1 MASYDGWELLKDDQ
15 YPEREKTLGRGGQGV
30 VYLARSPE
38 WVKHRGIA
46 QKKVTEHL
54 IQATSSQFEPL
65 GLSKYLFELGA
76 PDPIEHLG
84 ALKQFVIPSDD
95 KDEESKAI
103 GRLETE
109 IRALQTVNH
118 PAVLKLLHSNLGQR
132 FVVTEYHPH
141 GTLAQSLSLLRGN
154 ALGALEAFKVL
165 VEGVAEIHNQGAIHR
180 DIKPENIFVTPRGLV
195 LGDFGIVFFEMGSG
209 ARLTSTYER
218 VGSHFWMAPWAY
230 ENARLS
236 LSQVQPALDVYPL
249 GKVLWSMIS
258 GKNGFPFWEY
268 DRDANNLEKMFPDDP
283 NMPLVN
289 TFLAKCIVREERD
302 CLFSTVAMMHKELDE
317 LI

>member
-1 MASYDGWELLKDDQ
+1 
-15 YPEREKTLGRGGQGV
+15 
-30 VYLARSPE
+30 
-38 WVKHRGIA
+38 
-46 QKKVTEHL
+46 
-54 IQATSSQFEPL
+54 
-65 GLSKYLFELGA
+65 
-76 PDPIEHLG
+76 
-84 ALKQFVIPSDD
+84 
-95 KDEESKAI
+95 
-103 GRLETE
+103 
-109 IRALQTVNH
+109 
-118 PAVLKLLHSNLGQR
+118 
-132 FVVTEYHPH
+132 VTEYHPH

-317 LI
+317 LIYKVKERRGPRPDGAKTWPCRVCGKGAYHPAATPAGAPVDMRGQPLMLAQITGVGITDRVPFSIFVCDHCGHAELFKAYS